1 MNYLKFYQDKM
12 QTEHLGIDLSMGLKE
27 VSNIVDTSLAQ
38 ASQRFTNMDQQS
50 VSVME
55 KTGKLEKI
63 GSSIA
68 KRTAI
73 TAALALTYVGF
84 LYIRPFPN
92 YKHER

>member
-1 MNYLKFYQDKM
+1 MHQD
-12 QTEHLGIDLSMGLKE
+12 QLGIDLSMGFKE
-27 VSNIVDTSLAQ
+27 VSNIVDTSLAK
-38 ASQRFTNMDQQS
+38 ASERFTNIDKQS

-55 KTGKLEKI
+55 KTGKLETI